1 MGNGIVMAMAMAM
14 AISSSEVNGA
24 MGKIVACPTAGS
36 CGILPA
42 VILTTGHLLNKT
54 DDELIQGLFAAS
66 AIGMIIGMNAT
77 FSGAE
82 GGCQAECGSA
92 AAMASGAVVELMGGI
107 TPAKKYVIEAL
118 NAGKQV
124 VTANKDLL
132 AEYGEEVMSAAEKS
146 GNDLQFEAAVA
157 GAIPIIRPLK
167 QSMAGNHITEVMG
180 IVNGTT
186 NYILTKMTEKGMDY
200 ADALAEA
207 TELGYAEADPTADVE
222 GYDAG
227 RKIAI
232 MASIAFNS
240 RVTLSQV
247 YTEGITKISADDIR
261 YAKEFGYVIK
271 LLGVA
276 RNVDGQIEVKV
287 HPMLIDE
294 NHPLAT
300 VKDAF
305 NAVFVHGDAMDDA
318 MFMGRGAGEM
328 PTASAVMG
336 DIIDVMRDIVCDC
349 CGRIGCSC
357 YKKLYVKKIEET
369 KSKFFL
375 RIKAKDKTGVLANI
389 ASVLG
394 NNDVSIAQVVQ
405 KRRSSGVAELVI
417 ITDEVEEKNFNDA
430 MAIFEG
436 MSVISE
442 IAGVIRVH

>member
-1 MGNGIVMAMAMAM
+1 MGERIINAAVLGAGTVGSGVYKLAKLMEEDIFHKTGARLVIKKMLVKNINKEREGIP
-14 AISSSEVNGA
+14 SD
-24 MGKIVACPTAGS
+24 
-36 CGILPA
+36 
-42 VILTTGHLLNKT
+42 ILT
-54 DDELIQGLFAAS
+54 DDWKS
-66 AIGMIIGMNAT
+66 IIEDGDIDII
-77 FSGAE
+77 
-82 GGCQAECGSA
+82 
-92 AAMASGAVVELMGGI
+92 VELMGGI
-107 TPAKKYVIEAL
+107 MPAKTYILEAL
-118 NAGKQV
+118 AAGKQV

-132 AEYGEEVMSAAEKS
+132 AEHGEEVMSAADLA

-186 NYILTKMTEKGMDY
+186 NYILTKMTERGMDY
-200 ADALAEA
+200 TDALAEA
-207 TELGYAEADPTADVE
+207 TRLGYAEADPTADVE

-227 RKIAI
+227 RKMAI

-240 RVTLSQV
+240 RVTFDHV
-247 YTEGITKISADDIR
+247 YTEGITKITADDIR
-261 YAKEFGYVIK
+261 YAKEFGYVVK
-271 LLGVA
+271 LLGLA
-276 RNVDGQIEVKV
+276 RNVDGEIEVKV

-300 VKDAF
+300 VRDAF

-318 MFMGRGAGEM
+318 MFMGRGAGQM

-336 DIIDVMRDIVCDC
+336 DIIDVMRDIVRDC

-357 YKKLYVKKIEET
+357 YKKLNVKKIDET

-375 RIKAKDKTGVLANI
+375 RINAHDRPGVLANI

-405 KRRSSGVAELVI
+405 KRRSGGVAELVI
-417 ITDEVEEKNFNDA
+417 ITDEVEEKHFNDA
-430 MAIFEG
+430 MAVFKG
-436 MSVISE
+436 MSVVQE
-442 IAGVIRVH
+442 IAGVIRVY

>member
-1 MGNGIVMAMAMAM
+1 M
-14 AISSSEVNGA
+14 SEKVIKAALLGFGTVGTGVYKVLKNQEEEMTA
-24 MGKIVACPTAGS
+24 KIGCKVEIKK
-36 CGILPA
+36 ILVRNIEKA
-42 VILTTGHLLNKT
+42 AAKLEDASILTSQWDEIVN
-54 DDELIQGLFAAS
+54 DPEIEIVIELI
-66 AIGMIIGMNAT
+66 
-77 FSGAE
+77 
-82 GGCQAECGSA
+82 
-92 AAMASGAVVELMGGI
+92 GGI
-107 TPAKKYVIEAL
+107 NPAREYILSAL
-118 NAGKQV
+118 KAGKHV
-124 VTANKDLL
+124 VSANKDLIAVHGHEL
-132 AEYGEEVMSAAEKS
+132 LEAAHENKV
-146 GNDLQFEAAVA
+146 DFLFEAAVA
-157 GAIPIIRPLK
+157 GGIPIIRPLK
-167 QSMAGNHITEVMG
+167 QCLAGNHMTEVMG

-186 NYILTKMTEKGMDY
+186 NFILTKMTQEGMEFK
-200 ADALAEA
+200 DALALA

-240 RVTLSQV
+240 RVTFSQV

-442 IAGVIRVH
+442 IAGVIRVN